1 MHPDKNLQY
10 KIALSL
16 IPKIG
21 PILAKRLI
29 AYTGSPQAVFKENKN
44 NLLKIPNVGEQLAR
58 NITSKIYLEKAETEI
73 KFIEKY
79 NIHTYFFTDEAYPT
93 RLKNCEDSPVIF
105 YSKGKVDFS
114 NVKTLSIV
122 GTRKPSEHGID
133 LCKKLVK
140 DLAQTNC
147 QLLIVSGLAY
157 GIDICAHTTALEAGL
172 KTIAVLGHGLDTLYP
187 SMHRNIAEKIISQG
201 ALVTEFKSNTRA
213 IAGNF
218 ISRNRII
225 AGMADAT
232 VIIESG
238 EKGGALITAD
248 IANSYNRDVFAV
260 PGRVSDKYS
269 KGCNQLIK
277 SNKASL
283 IESAADLEYLMGWEV
298 QKQKQRTIQRKLF
311 QELTTEERKVLEV
324 LNAHETIP
332 IDHICSKMQQ
342 STSKISPLLLG
353 LEFKGLVKSLPG
365 KHYKIIKI

>member
-1 MHPDKNLQY
+1 MSLDKNLQY

-29 AYTGSPQAVFKENKN
+29 AYTGSPQAVFQENKN
-44 NLLKIPNVGEQLAR
+44 NLLKIPNIGEQTAKH
-58 NITSKIYLEKAETEI
+58 ICSKDYLEKAETEL

-79 NIHTYFFTDEAYPT
+79 NIHTYFFTDKAYPE

-114 NVKTLSIV
+114 RIKTLSIV
-122 GTRKPSEHGID
+122 GTRKPTEHGID
-133 LCKKLVK
+133 LCKKLIK
-140 DLAQTNC
+140 DLAQTNDE
-147 QLLIVSGLAY
+147 LLIVSGLAY
-157 GIDICAHTTALEAGL
+157 GVDICAHTTALEAGL
-172 KTIAVLGHGLDTLYP
+172 KTIAVLGHGLNMVYP
-187 SMHRNIAEKIISQG
+187 AMHRNIAEKIVSQG

-225 AGMADAT
+225 AGMSDAT
-232 VIIESG
+232 VIVESG
-238 EKGGALITAD
+238 DKGGALITAD
-248 IANSYNRDVFAV
+248 IANSYNRDVFAF

-298 QKQKQRTIQRKLF
+298 QKQKQRTIQRKMF
-311 QELTTEERKVLEV
+311 QELTTKEKEVLEV
-324 LNAHETIP
+324 LKAYETIP
-332 IDHICSKMQQ
+332 IDHICNEMKQ
-342 STSKISPLLLG
+342 STSQISPLLLD

-365 KHYKIIKI
+365 KQYKIIKL

>member
-1 MHPDKNLQY
+1 MSFDNNLQY

-16 IPKIG
+16 IPKVG

-29 AYTGSPQAVFKENKN
+29 AYTGSPQAVFQESKN
-44 NLLKIPNVGEQLAR
+44 NLLKIPNVGEQLAK
-58 NITSKIYLEKAETEI
+58 NIISKDYLEKAESEL

-79 NIHTYFFTDEAYPT
+79 NIHAYFFTDKSYPE

-105 YSKGKVDFS
+105 YSKGWVDFS
-114 NVKTLSIV
+114 HVKTLSIV
-122 GTRKPSEHGID
+122 GTRKPTEQGID
-133 LCKKLVK
+133 LCKKLIK
-140 DLAQTNC
+140 DLAQTND

-157 GIDICAHTTALEAGL
+157 GVDICAHTTALEAGL
-172 KTIAVLGHGLDTLYP
+172 KTIAVLGHGLNMVYP
-187 SMHRNIAEKIISQG
+187 SIHRNIAEKIVTQG
-201 ALVTEFKSNTRA
+201 ALVTEFKSNTKA

-232 VIIESG
+232 VIVESG

-248 IANSYNRDVFAV
+248 IANSYNRDVFAF
-260 PGRVSDKYS
+260 PGRVNDKYS

-311 QELTTEERKVLEV
+311 QELTTKEKEILDVLK
-324 LNAHETIP
+324 AHETIP
-332 IDHICSKMQQ
+332 IDLICNEMQL
-342 STSKISPLLLG
+342 STSQISPVLLD

-365 KHYKIIKI
+365 KQYKIIKI

>member
-1 MHPDKNLQY
+1 MSLENNLQY

-21 PILAKRLI
+21 PVLAKRLI
-29 AYTGSPQAVFKENKN
+29 AYTGSPQAVFRESKQ
-44 NLLKIPNVGEQLAR
+44 NLLKIPNVGEKLAK
-58 NITSKIYLEKAETEI
+58 NIISKDYLEKAEAEL

-79 NIHTYFFTDEAYPT
+79 NIHTYFFTDKSYPA
-93 RLKNCEDSPVIF
+93 RLKNCEDSPLIF

-114 NVKTLSIV
+114 HVKTLSVV
-122 GTRKPSEHGID
+122 GTRKPTENGID
-133 LCKKLVK
+133 LCKKLIK
-140 DLAQTNC
+140 DLAQTND

-172 KTIAVLGHGLDTLYP
+172 QTIAVLGHGLNTLYP
-187 SMHRNIAEKIISQG
+187 AIHRKIAEKIVSQG
-201 ALVTEFKSNTRA
+201 ALVTEFKSNTKA

-232 VIIESG
+232 VIVESG

-248 IANSYNRDVFAV
+248 IANSYNRDVFAF
-260 PGRVSDKYS
+260 PGRVNDKYS
-269 KGCNQLIK
+269 KGCNHLIK

-283 IESAADLEYLMGWEV
+283 IESASDLEYLMGWEI

-311 QELTTEERKVLEV
+311 QELTPKEKEILEV
-324 LNAHETIP
+324 LKTHETIP
-332 IDHICSKMQQ
+332 IDHICNQMQQ
-342 STSKISPLLLG
+342 TTSQISPLLLE
-353 LEFKGLVKSLPG
+353 LEFKGLIKSLPG
-365 KHYKIIKI
+365 KQYKIKKI

>member
-1 MHPDKNLQY
+1 MSLENNLQY

-21 PILAKRLI
+21 PVIAKRLI
-29 AYTGSPQAVFKENKN
+29 AYTGSPEAVFRESKQ
-44 NLLKIPNVGEQLAR
+44 NLLKIPNVGEKLAR
-58 NITSKIYLEKAETEI
+58 NIISKDYLEKAESEL

-79 NIHTYFFTDEAYPT
+79 NIHTYFFTDKSYPA
-93 RLKNCEDSPVIF
+93 RLKNCEDSPIIF

-114 NVKTLSIV
+114 HVKTLSVV
-122 GTRKPSEHGID
+122 GTRKPTENGID
-133 LCKKLVK
+133 LCKKLIK
-140 DLAQTNC
+140 DLAQTND

-172 KTIAVLGHGLDTLYP
+172 QTIAVLGHGLNTLYP
-187 SMHRNIAEKIISQG
+187 AIHRKIAEKIVSQG
-201 ALVTEFKSNTRA
+201 ALVTEFKSNTKA

-232 VIIESG
+232 VIVESG

-248 IANSYNRDVFAV
+248 IANSYNRDVFAF
-260 PGRVSDKYS
+260 PGRVNDKYS
-269 KGCNQLIK
+269 KGCNHLIK

-283 IESAADLEYLMGWEV
+283 IESASDLEYLMGWEI

-311 QELTTEERKVLEV
+311 QELTPKEKEILEV
-324 LNAHETIP
+324 LKTYETIP
-332 IDHICSKMQQ
+332 IDHICNQMQQ
-342 STSKISPLLLG
+342 TTSQISPLLLE
-353 LEFKGLVKSLPG
+353 LEFKGLIKSLPG
-365 KHYKIIKI
+365 KQYKIKKI

>member
-1 MHPDKNLQY
+1 MCYDKSLQY
-10 KIALSL
+10 KVALSL

-29 AYTGSPQAVFKENKN
+29 AYTGSPQAVFQENKK
-44 NLLKIPNVGEQLAR
+44 NLLKIPNVGEQLAK
-58 NITSKIYLEKAETEI
+58 NITSKGYLEKAEKEL

-79 NIHTYFFTDEAYPT
+79 NIHTYFFTDEAYPP
-93 RLKNCEDSPVIF
+93 RLKNCEDSPVLL

-114 NVKTLSIV
+114 NIKTLSIV
-122 GTRKPSEHGID
+122 GTRKPTEQGID
-133 LCKKLVK
+133 LCKTLIK
-140 DLAQTNC
+140 DLAQTNEE
-147 QLLIVSGLAY
+147 LLIVSGLAY
-157 GIDICAHTTALEAGL
+157 GIDSCAHTTALEKGL
-172 KTIAVLGHGLDTLYP
+172 KTIAVLGHGLNTIYP
-187 SMHRNIAEKIISQG
+187 ATHRNIAEKIVSQG

-232 VIIESG
+232 VIVESG
-238 EKGGALITAD
+238 EKSGALITAD
-248 IANSYNRDVFAV
+248 IANSYNRDVFAF
-260 PGRVSDKYS
+260 PGRISDKQS

-298 QKQKQRTIQRKLF
+298 QKQKQRTIQRKMF
-311 QELTTEERKVLEV
+311 QELTPKEKEVLEV
-324 LNAHETIP
+324 LKAYETIP
-332 IDHICSKMQQ
+332 IDQICNKLEQP
-342 STSKISPLLLG
+342 TSQISPLLLD

-365 KHYKIIKI
+365 KRYKMIKI

>member
-1 MHPDKNLQY
+1 MVSDEHLQY

-16 IPKIG
+16 IPKVG
-21 PILAKRLI
+21 PIIAKRLI
-29 AYTGSPQAVFKENKN
+29 AYTGSPKAVFEQNKQA
-44 NLLKIPNVGEQLAR
+44 LLKIPNVGDQMA
-58 NITSKIYLEKAETEI
+58 NKIISKECLKKAEEEI

-79 NIHTYFFTDEAYPT
+79 NIRTHFFTDDNYPE

-105 YSKGKVDFS
+105 YSKGNVDFS
-114 NVKTLSIV
+114 KVKTLSIV
-122 GTRKPSEHGID
+122 GTRKPTEEGLE

-140 DLAQTNC
+140 DLAQSNDK
-147 QLLIVSGLAY
+147 LLIVSGLAY
-157 GIDICAHTTALEAGL
+157 GIDICAHTAALEAGL
-172 KTIAVLGHGLDTLYP
+172 KTVAILGHGLNTVYP
-187 SMHRNIAEKIISQG
+187 SIHRKIAEKIVSEG
-201 ALVTEFKSNTRA
+201 ALITEFKSNTKA

-225 AGMADAT
+225 AGISDAT
-232 VIIESG
+232 VIVESG

-248 IANSYNRDVFAV
+248 IANSYNRDVFAF

-283 IESAADLEYLMGWEV
+283 IESATDLEYLMGWEV
-298 QKQKQRTIQRKLF
+298 QKIKQKTIQRKMF
-311 QELTTEERKVLEV
+311 QELDEKEKEV
-324 LNAHETIP
+324 LNFLKSYESIP
-332 IDHICSKMQQ
+332 IDHICQKMQQ
-342 STSKISPLLLG
+342 STSQVSPILLE